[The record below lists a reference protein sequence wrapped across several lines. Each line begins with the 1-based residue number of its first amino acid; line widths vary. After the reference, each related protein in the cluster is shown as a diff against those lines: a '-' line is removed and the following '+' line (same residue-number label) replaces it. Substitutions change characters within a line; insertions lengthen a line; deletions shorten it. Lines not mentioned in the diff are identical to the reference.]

1 MTDVKANVAKNIT
14 ELRLLNGLTQMELGE
29 KLSYSDKTIS
39 KWERG
44 ESTPDI
50 SVLVEIANI
59 FGVTVDYLVR
69 SENIDRQVES
79 NRRKET
85 VYNRRAITY
94 MSESLVLL
102 IAVLV
107 YIVISLIDPQVKF
120 QWLCFVYAI
129 PVAMIVRL
137 VFNSIWF
144 NPRNN
149 YYIISMMMWSILAAI
164 HITCRYCGVD
174 MAIIYL
180 LGVVG
185 QLIILLWSFVKKP
198 KKVKVS

>member
-14 ELRLLNGLTQMELGE
+14 ELRLLNGMTQMELGE
-29 KLSYSDKTIS
+29 KLNYSDKTIS

-50 SVLVEIANI
+50 SVLVEIAAI
-59 FGVTVDYLVR
+59 FGVTVDYLVC
-69 SENIDRQVES
+69 SENIDQQVET
-79 NRRKET
+79 NQRKEA

-102 IAVLV
+102 IAVVV
-107 YIVISLIDPQVKF
+107 YIIISLIDPQVQF

-129 PVAMIVRL
+129 PIAMIVRL

-149 YYIISMMMWSILAAI
+149 YYIISMMMWSLLAAI
-164 HITCRYCGVD
+164 HITCRYCGVNV
-174 MAIIYL
+174 AVIYL
-180 LGVVG
+180 LGIVG
-185 QLIILLWSFVKKP
+185 QIIIVLWSCLKKP
-198 KKVKVS
+198 KKVKIS